1 MESEGQHD
9 IRMQGVVKCQT
20 HFLDKMHSRK
30 ISSAHKRSKSDSE
43 KRNNEDVLDS
53 SAKPVHLAKPVN
65 GKSTGDGEIQDKQ
78 SPGAK
83 VQISLKQEILQL
95 EQRLRD
101 QLVMRCDLEKA
112 LGYGSSVPTKE
123 LIREIAIL
131 ELEVMHLEQYLLSL
145 YRKAFEQQTPTL
157 SPPANGN
164 KTKKVLGSQ
173 PESLYES
180 AKLKIPSKK
189 GSSRIQS
196 SQTDVPQKWTTDS
209 VNRDFEVKYQE
220 KLLGSDVHRS
230 HSSLSHRAE
239 EQNANSGVISLAE
252 YLGTSITDH
261 VPESPNKLSEDMV
274 RCMGAIYC
282 KLADPPL
289 VCHGVSSS
297 PASSFSSMSALSPQ
311 YLGDMW
317 SPGYKRESNLDS
329 RLINPFRVEGLKEF
343 SGPYNAMVEVPLI
356 CRDRRRLRDV
366 EDILHNY
373 KLILQRL
380 ETVDPRRLKND
391 EKLAFWINIHNA
403 IIMHAYIEYGIPEG
417 NVKKTSLLI
426 KAMCSVGGCSINAA
440 MIQGY
445 ILGCRTHCSGQWLRT
460 LLYPRLKQ
468 RARDEWQAHA
478 IEQPDPLLY
487 FALCSGS
494 HSDPAVRIY
503 NSDRLFHQ
511 LESAKEEYIRATVG
525 IWEEQKILLPK
536 LVESYAKDTKLSSQS
551 LVDMVQRYLP
561 ETLRMAMQ
569 RCQQGRSKK
578 LIEWVPHNFSFRGT
592 ADADECRWVE
602 LVSGRRLF
610 HVLRLLPGSVCLCA
624 AFGPLHALY
633 MNARRGGSSSS
644 SEEAEM
650 AAAFGEE
657 QEALVVRSWNAMRKD
672 AADVALKFFLRCLS
686 CLLPS
691 ISVLRHRVA
700 GDTACSGLGRV
711 FEIAPSAA
719 RLFSFLRDSDVPL
732 DKNPKLK
739 YHALS
744 VFTMVCESATQLRKK
759 GTVTVRETTLKKLAG
774 THLKSGVIDE
784 HFEVVRFALL
794 DTINHAV
801 PAMWCPEMSAAWG
814 EAYDRL
820 VAALKEEMR
829 LLGSS

>member
-1 MESEGQHD
+1 MPSQARTAITSPLSASSAGTSPTTTALTASSSTTPSPPPQGVHRRPQIRTGSTFMESEGKHD
-9 IRMQGVVKCQT
+9 IQMQGVKCQT
-20 HFLDKMHSRK
+20 HFLDKMHSHK
-30 ISSAHKRSKSDSE
+30 ISSGHKRSKSDSE
-43 KRNNEDVLDS
+43 KRNNEDILDS
-53 SAKPVHLAKPVN
+53 SAKPVHHAEPVN
-65 GKSTGDGEIQDKQ
+65 GKSIGDGEIHDKQ

-83 VQISLKQEILQL
+83 VQISLKREILQL
-95 EQRLRD
+95 EKRLQD

-112 LGYGSSVPTKE
+112 LGYGSSVVCSSKESSMPKPTKE

-145 YRKAFEQQTPTL
+145 YRKAFEQQTATL

-164 KTKKVLGSQ
+164 KTKKVLGSE
-173 PESLYES
+173 PESLHES
-180 AKLKIPSKK
+180 AKLKISSKK

-196 SQTDVPQKWTTDS
+196 SQAEVPQKWTTDS
-209 VNRDFEVKYQE
+209 VNRDCEVKCQG

-230 HSSLSHRAE
+230 HSSLSHRAVCSARISPSEESLARALDSFHSQPLYLHEE

-289 VCHGVSSS
+289 VYHGLSSS

-426 KAMCSVGGCSINAA
+426 KAMCSVGGCSTNAA

-468 RARDEWQAHA
+468 KARDEWQAYA

-578 LIEWVPHNFSFRGT
+578 IIEWVPHNFSFRYLL
-592 ADADECRWVE
+592 ARE
-602 LVSGRRLF
+602 L
-610 HVLRLLPGSVCLCA
+610 
-624 AFGPLHALY
+624 AFP
-633 MNARRGGSSSS
+633 
-644 SEEAEM
+644 
-650 AAAFGEE
+650 
-657 QEALVVRSWNAMRKD
+657 Q
-672 AADVALKFFLRCLS
+672 
-686 CLLPS
+686 
-691 ISVLRHRVA
+691 
-700 GDTACSGLGRV
+700 
-711 FEIAPSAA
+711 
-719 RLFSFLRDSDVPL
+719 
-732 DKNPKLK
+732 
-739 YHALS
+739 
-744 VFTMVCESATQLRKK
+744 
-759 GTVTVRETTLKKLAG
+759 
-774 THLKSGVIDE
+774 
-784 HFEVVRFALL
+784 
-794 DTINHAV
+794 IN
-801 PAMWCPEMSAAWG
+801 
-814 EAYDRL
+814 
-820 VAALKEEMR
+820 
-829 LLGSS
+829 

>member
-1 MESEGQHD
+1 MESEGKHD
-9 IRMQGVVKCQT
+9 IQMQGVKCQT

-30 ISSAHKRSKSDSE
+30 ISSGHKRSKRSLSRAVVILELQNIGTHFWNHFSLSLLIFDFSDSE
-43 KRNNEDVLDS
+43 KRNNEDILDS
-53 SAKPVHLAKPVN
+53 SAKPVHHAKPVN
-65 GKSTGDGEIQDKQ
+65 GKPTGDGEIHDKQ

-95 EQRLRD
+95 EKRLQD

-112 LGYGSSVPTKE
+112 LGYGSSVVCSSKESSMPKPTKE

-145 YRKAFEQQTPTL
+145 YRKAFEQQTATL

-164 KTKKVLGSQ
+164 KTKKVLGSE
-173 PESLYES
+173 PESLHES
-180 AKLKIPSKK
+180 AKLKISSKK

-196 SQTDVPQKWTTDS
+196 SQAEVPQKWTTDS
-209 VNRDFEVKYQE
+209 VNRDCEVKCQG

-230 HSSLSHRAE
+230 HSSLSHRAVCSARISPSEESLARALDSFHSQPLYLHEE

-289 VCHGVSSS
+289 VYHGLSSS
-297 PASSFSSMSALSPQ
+297 PASSFSSM
-311 YLGDMW
+311 
-317 SPGYKRESNLDS
+317 K
-329 RLINPFRVEGLKEF
+329 F
-343 SGPYNAMVEVPLI
+343 SGPYNVMVEVPLI

-426 KAMCSVGGCSINAA
+426 KAMCSVGGCSTNAA

-445 ILGCRTHCSGQWLRT
+445 ILGCRTHCSGQVGLLESIRVALTFLLRKVDDTYKIWPDLEWLRT

-468 RARDEWQAHA
+468 KARDEWQAYA

-578 LIEWVPHNFSFRGT
+578 IIEWVPHNFSFRYLLS
-592 ADADECRWVE
+592 RE
-602 LVSGRRLF
+602 L
-610 HVLRLLPGSVCLCA
+610 
-624 AFGPLHALY
+624 AFP
-633 MNARRGGSSSS
+633 
-644 SEEAEM
+644 
-650 AAAFGEE
+650 
-657 QEALVVRSWNAMRKD
+657 Q
-672 AADVALKFFLRCLS
+672 
-686 CLLPS
+686 
-691 ISVLRHRVA
+691 
-700 GDTACSGLGRV
+700 
-711 FEIAPSAA
+711 
-719 RLFSFLRDSDVPL
+719 
-732 DKNPKLK
+732 
-739 YHALS
+739 
-744 VFTMVCESATQLRKK
+744 
-759 GTVTVRETTLKKLAG
+759 
-774 THLKSGVIDE
+774 
-784 HFEVVRFALL
+784 
-794 DTINHAV
+794 IN
-801 PAMWCPEMSAAWG
+801 
-814 EAYDRL
+814 
-820 VAALKEEMR
+820 
-829 LLGSS
+829 